1 MAGAEKYPQAEWV
14 SVSDDSSRQH
24 LVGLTPFFVYRRG
37 TGKFMSLEKLNTGQ
51 KALQI
56 NLDAKKYGTFAEIGA
71 GQEVARWFFQV
82 GKASGTVAK
91 TISAYDMAVSDAIYG
106 VADRYVSR
114 KRLQSMLDLEYNL
127 LVQRLDQARGNKCTF
142 FAYADT
148 VTTKHI
154 SKAGEDGGQ
163 GWLGVKFQTVPQAEP
178 STIIIHA
185 RMLDWE
191 TQRQQEAIGVLGV
204 NLIHG
209 AFYRSNDPIGLIGS
223 LLDNLSNQRIEVDM
237 IKFSGPA
244 FFKVDNRLMALQL
257 VEQWLTEATMFTAS
271 GETVIPSELLYK
283 KPVLLER
290 GSFRPLTNPM
300 LDMMERAQE
309 MFVQEPALAGEAP
322 VTMFEMTLRQLQIGN
337 SIDHRDFLDRV
348 DTLGALGKPVLISNF
363 LRYHRLVTY
372 LSRHTQKPIGL
383 PIGLV
388 RLRDVLDEKFYTD
401 LPGGLMESLGQL
413 FKNGAKLYVYP
424 SLDKKTGKLTTAENL
439 EVPQHLRHLYG
450 HLLENKFVVN
460 INNFNADALKIYSGE
475 VLAKI
480 HSGDESLAKLIPPA
494 IFEVIKAKKLFGWGQ
509 KPAA

>member
-1 MAGAEKYPQAEWV
+1 MIK
-14 SVSDDSSRQH
+14 
-24 LVGLTPFFVYRRG
+24 
-37 TGKFMSLEKLNTGQ
+37 EKLNTGQ

-71 GQEVARWFFQV
+71 GQEVARCFFHV

-91 TISAYDMAVSDAIYG
+91 TISAYDMGVSDAIYG
-106 VADRYVSR
+106 IAARYVSR
-114 KRLQSMLDLEYNL
+114 QRLQSMLDLEYNL
-127 LVQRLDQARGNKCTF
+127 LVERLDKSRGDKCTF
-142 FAYADT
+142 FAFADT
-148 VTTKHI
+148 VTTKSI
-154 SKAGEDGGQ
+154 TKTGEEGGH
-163 GWLGVKFQTVPQAEP
+163 GWLGVKFQTVPQSEP
-178 STIIIHA
+178 SQITLHV
-185 RMLDWE
+185 RTLDWE

-204 NLIHG
+204 NLVHA
-209 AFYRSNDPIGLIGS
+209 AFYHTAEPVTIISS
-223 LLDNLSNQRIEVDM
+223 LLDGLTTQRIEVDM

-244 FFKVDNRLMALQL
+244 FHKVDNRLMALQL
-257 VEQWLTEATMFTAS
+257 VEQWLTEAALFTAN

-309 MFVQEPALAGEAP
+309 MFAKEPALGGEP
-322 VTMFEMTLRQLQIGN
+322 PITMFEMTLRQLKLGDSN
-337 SIDHRDFLDRV
+337 TIDHQDFLDRV

-372 LSRHTQKPIGL
+372 LSRHTQKLIGL
-383 PIGLV
+383 PIGLL

-424 SLDKKTGKLTTAENL
+424 SLDRKTGRLTTVQNL
-439 EVPQHLRHLYG
+439 DIAPHLKHLYQHLV
-450 HLLENKFVVN
+450 ENQFIVD
-460 INNFNADALKIYSGE
+460 INGYNVEALKIYSGE

-480 HSGDESLAKLIPPA
+480 HSGDESVARFVPPA
-494 IFEVIKAKKLFGWGQ
+494 IVEVIKTKKLFGWG
-509 KPAA
+509 KDAPK